1 MANVKTLANKA
12 CQENGWQ
19 HSICKDD

>member
-12 CQENGWQ
+12 CQENG
-19 HSICKDD
+19 